1 MTWCIEARLTI
12 FGSPKRL
19 HKYRTDWRTDPMTDS
34 EKQQAMNEALEHQ
47 RFGRLDE
54 AEDVYRRILSR
65 HPDKAGVLNNLANVL
80 KDTGRIVEA
89 VEVCRSALA
98 LEPANAE
105 IHSSLCYKLLFH
117 PEYDR
122 AEIYREQCEWNRRHG
137 GSSPLAI
144 DHDFKSNGRL
154 RIGYVSPDFYGHAE
168 CFFVIPLLKSRDRQQ
183 FEVHCYSSVQNPDK
197 ATDLIRAS
205 ADVWHDVRQLND
217 DQLADEIRRD
227 RIDILVD
234 LTMHM
239 AFNRLRTFAPKPAP
253 VQVTWLAYPGGTGLG
268 AMDYRLTDAWID
280 PPGESDAFY
289 SERSVRLPN
298 TWCCYHPVGDVPPAA
313 QRSPGPV
320 TFGCLNN
327 PCKLNR
333 PTLNLWAK
341 VLSLVADS
349 RLLLLSGSE
358 RQRRQIAGA
367 FADSGIDSGRIES
380 TTHRRRG
387 EYLRIYDRIDICLDP
402 LIYNGITT
410 TCDALWMGVP
420 VITRTG
426 ATAPG
431 RAGLSILS
439 NLDLPELIADDDAQF
454 VNIAKELAGDFALRS
469 QLRASLR
476 DRMCQSP
483 LMDAPRFA
491 RNVEAAYK
499 DFRFSGRV

>member
-1 MTWCIEARLTI
+1 
-12 FGSPKRL
+12 
-19 HKYRTDWRTDPMTDS
+19 MTDF

-47 RFGRLDE
+47 RMGQPDD
-54 AEDVYRRILSR
+54 AEDIYRRMISAD
-65 HPDKAGVLNNLANVL
+65 PDQAGILNNLANIL
-80 KDTGRIVEA
+80 KDTGRIEEA
-89 VEVCRSALA
+89 VEVCRNALG
-98 LEPANAE
+98 LEPGDAV

-122 AEIYREQCEWNRRHG
+122 AGIHREQYEWNQRHG
-137 GSSPLAI
+137 RRSPIANVGDFNSS
-144 DHDFKSNGRL
+144 GRL

-168 CFFVIPLLKSRDRQQ
+168 CFFVIPLLKSHDRQQ

-205 ADVWHDVRQLND
+205 ADVWHDVRQLSD

-239 AFNRLRTFAPKPAP
+239 AFNRLGMFAHKPAP
-253 VQVTWLAYPGGTGLG
+253 VQVTWLAYPGGTGLD

-280 PPGESDAFY
+280 PLGESDSFY
-289 SERSVRLPN
+289 SERSVRLPE
-298 TWCCYHPVGDVPPAA
+298 TWCCYKPVGEVPAA
-313 QRSPGPV
+313 AARDRGPV

-333 PTLNLWAK
+333 PTLSLWAK
-341 VLSLVADS
+341 VLSSVTDS
-349 RLLLLSGSE
+349 RLLLLSESE
-358 RQRRQIAGA
+358 RQRRQIADA
-367 FADSGIDSGRIES
+367 FRDSGIDPGRIEFI
-380 TTHRRRG
+380 THRRRG

-410 TCDALWMGVP
+410 TCDAIWMGVP
-420 VITRTG
+420 VITQVG
-426 ATAPG
+426 STAPG

-439 NLDLPELIADDDAQF
+439 NLKLPELIARDDAQF
-454 VNIAKELAGDFALRS
+454 ISIATELADDFARRS
-469 QLRASLR
+469 RLRASLR
-476 DRMCQSP
+476 ERMIRSP

-491 RNVEAAYK
+491 RNVEAAYRGFAVK
-499 DFRFSGRV
+499 ARV